1 MNPVPITSIAAVFS
15 IRCSSPVHFEFP
27 ESGFSKTE
35 AIQKIQKGP
44 DKGPFCAN
52 KNRCQYP
59 DDFFAGAGAAFSSA
73 FFSTGA
79 SMGASA
85 GLWRFSRLLLTA
97 ANECK
102 REHQKQRGHE
112 NRDFFMDLKTSP
124 IFSLRVR
131 PLDFI
136 LWTYLPPVNTTLSTN
151 RLNAGVPV
159 PSKIIHRDRSP
170 RNHRNDIQKEEI
182 KDDNNEKDQGDKTN
196 NLLQLCYFFIKIPHG
211 CDTI

>member
-1 MNPVPITSIAAVFS
+1 MGASAG
-15 IRCSSPVHFEFP
+15 FEA
-27 ESGFSKTE
+27 SV
-35 AIQKIQKGP
+35 
-44 DKGPFCAN
+44 
-52 KNRCQYP
+52 
-59 DDFFAGAGAAFSSA
+59 GAGA
-73 FFSTGA
+73 
-79 SMGASA
+79 GASA

-112 NRDFFMDLKTSP
+112 NRDFFMDLKTSS

-136 LWTYLPPVNTTLSTN
+136 LWTYLSPLNTTLSTN

-159 PSKIIHRDRSP
+159 PSKIIYRDSSP
-170 RNHRNDIQKEEI
+170 RDHRNDIQKEEI
-182 KDDNNEKDQGDKTN
+182 KDHNNEKDQGDKTD

>member
-1 MNPVPITSIAAVFS
+1 
-15 IRCSSPVHFEFP
+15 VHFEFP

-159 PSKIIHRDRSP
+159 PSKIIYRDSSP
-170 RNHRNDIQKEEI
+170 RDHRNDIQKEEI
-182 KDDNNEKDQGDKTN
+182 KDHNNEKDQGDKTD
-196 NLLQLCYFFIKIPHG
+196 NLLQLCYFFIKIPHSS
-211 CDTI
+211 DTI